1 MEQENYNSFDE
12 NNIPEEYKPLSVGKF
27 IGYNLLFMIPCVGFI
42 LVIVFACKGVKNKN
56 VINWARAQLI
66 LTAIVVVLYILLLV
80 FGVGAAIFTSGV
92 SSMY

>member
-27 IGYNLLFMIPCVGFI
+27 IGYNLLFMIPCVGLI
-42 LVIVFACKGVKNKN
+42 LLIVFACKGVKNKN

-66 LTAIVVVLYILLLV
+66 LTAIVVLLYILLLV